1 MLIQP
6 AAAVVFAIA
15 SAIVIA
21 FQAALA
27 LGAPWGAYAMGGAYP
42 GRLPGPARVASVVQA
57 LLIGVLAVGVLSTA
71 DLVVPGLAETLPW
84 LAWLAVAFSAVSTV
98 LNAITRSAV
107 ERRTWLPVAV
117 VMLLS
122 SLIVAWPT

>member
-1 MLIQP
+1 
-6 AAAVVFAIA
+6 
-15 SAIVIA
+15 
-21 FQAALA
+21 
-27 LGAPWGAYAMGGAYP
+27 MGGAYP

-57 LLIGVLAVGVLSTA
+57 LLIGVLAVGVLSDA
-71 DLVVPGLAETLPW
+71 DLVLPGLAEALPW

-122 SLIVAWPT
+122 SLAVAWLT